1 MQTNGSGQVSG
12 QVSEQ
17 VTGQGSGRTDERT
30 TAESAENRE
39 QPSPKRGRIRRAM
52 HEPSREEVRAE
63 LGALSRAPFRRILE
77 DFLAAAPST
86 QAVAKAATKSPDR
99 WAQSLSI
106 IAKLGGYHEK
116 LEIEG
121 TARIH
126 ALSDVE
132 IEQEVERLVQAELAR
147 RGEPQAVP
155 GSGSTPGAKG

>member
-1 MQTNGSGQVSG
+1 M
-12 QVSEQ
+12 
-17 VTGQGSGRTDERT
+17 R
-30 TAESAENRE
+30 
-39 QPSPKRGRIRRAM
+39 
-52 HEPSREEVRAE
+52 EPSREEVRAE

-147 RGEPQAVP
+147 RTDPKAASAP
-155 GSGSTPGAKG
+155 DNPAGAKE

>member
-1 MQTNGSGQVSG
+1 MRTNASGQVG
-12 QVSEQ
+12 GQ
-17 VTGQGSGRTDERT
+17 VTGQEGGRTDEQA
-30 TAESAENRE
+30 TAEVQENRE
-39 QPSPKRGRIRRAM
+39 PLPTKSGRIRRAM
-52 HEPSREEVRAE
+52 REPSREEVRAE

-116 LEIEG
+116 LEIDG
-121 TARIH
+121 TARIQT
-126 ALSDVE
+126 LSDVE

-147 RGEPQAVP
+147 RSSEPDNQA
-155 GSGSTPGAKG
+155 GAKE

>member
-1 MQTNGSGQVSG
+1 MQTNGSG

-17 VTGQGSGRTDERT
+17 VTGQESGRTDEQA
-30 TAESAENRE
+30 TAESTENRT
-39 QPSPKRGRIRRAM
+39 PKSAKAGKIRRAM

-147 RGEPQAVP
+147 RTDPKAASAP
-155 GSGSTPGAKG
+155 DNPAGAKE

>member
-1 MQTNGSGQVSG
+1 MQTNGSG

-17 VTGQGSGRTDERT
+17 VTGQESGRTDEQA
-30 TAESAENRE
+30 TAESTENR
-39 QPSPKRGRIRRAM
+39 PPKSTKAGKIRRAM
-52 HEPSREEVRAE
+52 REPSREEVRAE

-147 RGEPQAVP
+147 RTDPNAASAP
-155 GSGSTPGAKG
+155 DNPAGAKE